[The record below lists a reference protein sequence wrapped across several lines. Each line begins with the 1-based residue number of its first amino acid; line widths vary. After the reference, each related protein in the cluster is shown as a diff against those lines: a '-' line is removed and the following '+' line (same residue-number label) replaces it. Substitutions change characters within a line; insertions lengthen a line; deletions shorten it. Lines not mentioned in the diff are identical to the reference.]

1 LIFIVRKTIFM
12 HWIAKIIFR
21 HLLGCGSAAIWFACA
36 LPVHAIQFDE
46 WQQPGFSRES
56 PKNPLPAKIIHRA
69 LNQMRNP
76 SREPAGSEIK
86 AIETNPNEPIRDSQ
100 TQHANYLEP
109 AASPGNQSG
118 VNLSNLQKIIGDQFT
133 KIDWKRMAASLAIVV
148 GGYLAFLWLVRVV
161 NPTQSNRQLPR
172 EVVNVIGK
180 TRFNAHQELQLVRL
194 GSKLL
199 LLLVGT
205 DGTKS
210 IGEVTDPAEVD
221 YLVSLCNPR
230 RGRSPMPVHRHQ
242 VRREETPALNPT
254 MEEFIRTLQKTVGKQ
269 NGVTEYEA

>member
-1 LIFIVRKTIFM
+1 M

-21 HLLGCGSAAIWFACA
+21 HSLVGCIAVIWFAFA
-36 LPVHAIQFDE
+36 LPVHAIQSDE

-56 PKNPLPAKIIHRA
+56 PKNPLPVKDIHRA
-69 LNQMRNP
+69 INQMRSP
-76 SREPAGSEIK
+76 SREPAAPNNIQ
-86 AIETNPNEPIRDSQ
+86 AIEINHGEPIRDSQ
-100 TQHANYLEP
+100 TRHAHYLEP
-109 AASPGNQSG
+109 SATPHNQSA
-118 VNLSNLQKIIGDQFT
+118 VKLSDLQKMIGDQFT

-161 NPTQSNRQLPR
+161 NPTQARRQLPH

-180 TRFNAHQELQLVRL
+180 TRFSAHQELQLVRL

-210 IGEVTDPAEVD
+210 IGEVTDPVEVD
-221 YLVSLCNPR
+221 HLVSLCNPR
-230 RGRSPMPVHRHQ
+230 RGRSTMPAPRLPS
-242 VRREETPALNPT
+242 RREETPALNPT
-254 MEEFIRTLQKTVGKQ
+254 MEEFIRILQKTVGKQ